1 MMLFDVLSSAQDTLG
16 AFLPRALG
24 AIVLLVGGLVVARL
38 VARALRRLLDAAGLD
53 DHAARTGI
61 GEPLER
67 FGLGTSLTTVL
78 ASAVRFGLS
87 ALVVVAAISLLG
99 FSALS
104 ASLNRA
110 ILYLPQIF
118 AAIAIVLVGIVVAAY
133 VRRWVDRV
141 AVQMDLEGPLGIAVE
156 LAVLAVFAVTAMAQ
170 LSISTAMVRLV
181 IALVIGAAAFTV
193 ALAFGLG
200 GRDLARQV
208 TAGRSIAESF
218 EPGQTISVAG
228 VRGRIVSLQ
237 RAAALVES
245 DDGRRVRIPNH
256 LLLESIVTVEDA
268 PA

>member
-156 LAVLAVFAVTAMAQ
+156 LAVLAVFAVT
-170 LSISTAMVRLV
+170 
-181 IALVIGAAAFTV
+181 V